1 MRRRQQPNFMS
12 ELYHSPAPMVR
23 RSARLHPHHAR
34 RQRGEKRDEL
44 AARELARNNKV
55 AIGVDRVNLKHS
67 LR

>member
-1 MRRRQQPNFMS
+1 
-12 ELYHSPAPMVR
+12 MVR

-55 AIGVDRVNLKHS
+55 AIGVDRVEPETLYS
-67 LR
+67 LDPDQPRVTDIESR